1 MEISRMIFAACPPI
15 YHLPGTWDDPEKI
28 AKCMETLIPHAHLQG
43 GAAFAVFI
51 AFAVFVLMGYGVY
64 MTFGAGGKDLKDEI
78 KEHARMHE
86 LGIAH
91 GHEGGGARPVMSQ
104 KAQEQDYPQHHHDK

>member
-1 MEISRMIFAACPPI
+1 MIPIYFFDDAINFFASCPPV
-15 YHLPGTWDDPEKI
+15 YTLPGTWQKFDPESCKAYI
-28 AKCMETLIPHAHLQG
+28 IPHAHLQG
-43 GAAFAVFI
+43 GAAFAVFMGI
-51 AFAVFVLMGYGVY
+51 IVLVFLIYGIY

-91 GHEGGGARPVMSQ
+91 GHEGGDWDRLR
-104 KAQEQDYPQHHHDK
+104 HNHDQ

>member
-1 MEISRMIFAACPPI
+1 MEITRMIFSACPPI

-28 AKCMETLIPHAHLQG
+28 AKCMDTLIHAHLGQ

-51 AFAVFVLMGYGVY
+51 GVVALALVIYGIY

-91 GHEGGGARPVMSQ
+91 DHE
-104 KAQEQDYPQHHHDK
+104 

>member
-1 MEISRMIFAACPPI
+1 MIPINFYDDAIKFFASCPPV
-15 YHLPGTWDDPEKI
+15 YHLPGTWQKFDPETCKGYI
-28 AKCMETLIPHAHLQG
+28 IPHGHLVG

-51 AFAVFVLMGYGVY
+51 GVCVLVLLVYGIY
-64 MTFGAGGKDLKDEI
+64 MTFGSGGKGLRDEI

-91 GHEGGGARPVMSQ
+91 GHEGGDWDKLR
-104 KAQEQDYPQHHHDK
+104 HNHDE

>member
-28 AKCMETLIPHAHLQG
+28 AKCMDTLIPHANLGQ
-43 GAAFAVFI
+43 GAAFAVFLGLI
-51 AFAVFVLMGYGVY
+51 VLSLLVYGIY
-64 MTFGAGGKDLKDEI
+64 MTFGKGGKGLKDEI
-78 KEHARMHE
+78 REHAKMHE

-91 GHEGGGARPVMSQ
+91 GHEGNHPIMTRR
-104 KAQEQDYPQHHHDK
+104 AQEQDYPQHHHE

>member
-1 MEISRMIFAACPPI
+1 MILI
-15 YHLPGTWDDPEKI
+15 N
-28 AKCMETLIPHAHLQG
+28 LIPHAHLQG
-43 GAAFAVFI
+43 GAAFAVFLG
-51 AFAVFVLMGYGVY
+51 FVTLVLMVYGIY

-91 GHEGGGARPVMSQ
+91 GHEGGGARPVMTQS
-104 KAQEQDYPQHHHDK
+104 AQEQDYPQHHHDS

>member
-1 MEISRMIFAACPPI
+1 MLM
-15 YHLPGTWDDPEKI
+15 
-28 AKCMETLIPHAHLQG
+28 TLIPHANLQG

-51 AFAVFVLMGYGVY
+51 GICTLGLMIYGIY
-64 MTFGAGGKDLKDEI
+64 MTFGSGGKDLKDEI

-91 GHEGGGARPVMSQ
+91 GHEGGEIQR
-104 KAQEQDYPQHHHDK
+104 

>member
-1 MEISRMIFAACPPI
+1 MIFLSCPPV
-15 YHLPGTWDDPEKI
+15 YTLPGTWQKFDPVTCK
-28 AKCMETLIPHAHLQG
+28 AYVIPHAHLQG

-51 AFAVFVLMGYGVY
+51 AFVILVFLVYGIY
-64 MTFGAGGKDLKDEI
+64 MTFGAGGKGLKDEI

-91 GHEGGGARPVMSQ
+91 GHEGGGARPVMTQ
-104 KAQEQDYPQHHHDK
+104 RAQEQDYPQHHHEKVK

>member
-1 MEISRMIFAACPPI
+1 M
-15 YHLPGTWDDPEKI
+15 
-28 AKCMETLIPHAHLQG
+28 TLIPHANLEG
-43 GAAFAVFI
+43 GAAFAVF
-51 AFAVFVLMGYGVY
+51 FGVFLLGLMIYAVY

-91 GHEGGGARPVMSQ
+91 DHKR
-104 KAQEQDYPQHHHDK
+104 